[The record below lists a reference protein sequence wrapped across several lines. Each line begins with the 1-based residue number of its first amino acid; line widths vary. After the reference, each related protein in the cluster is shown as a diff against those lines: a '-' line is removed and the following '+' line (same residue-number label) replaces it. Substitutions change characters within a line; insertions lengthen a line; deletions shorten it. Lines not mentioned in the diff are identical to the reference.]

1 MNKPVGKLP
10 DDEILFGRLMKKLT
24 ELPAAMPDDTER
36 KVLRPSEPM
45 SIIEVTEELIRKLK
59 K

>member
-1 MNKPVGKLP
+1 MNQPEGMLP
-10 DDEILFGRLMKKLT
+10 GDDVLFGRLLKKLT
-24 ELPAAMPDDTER
+24 ELPAAMPGDADR
-36 KVLRPSEPM
+36 KVLRPAESL